1 MNKKTVIFFTFA
13 LIASTCLVAQTA
25 KTAPK
30 ANLTPEERAAR
41 RAKFEAM
48 RMKKVGGIVARPG
61 TQNGEVVYVNCQKR
75 APKEWIDESIAYF
88 TKETKF
94 KITYKEGSFD
104 FASPKIE
111 GNATLFVIDDEKM
124 PALIIAPENRWA
136 FVNVAVVAKEKRPA
150 FFQARVKKQL
160 TRGFAFLCGASNSH
174 FPGALTRG
182 IVKQTDLD
190 ENLDLRLPVD
200 VIARF
205 RTYMLPLG
213 VTPRMD
219 VTYMQACKEGWAP
232 TPTNEYQK
240 AIWERIK
247 ADKERGPT
255 NPLKIPMPKKR
266 K

>member
-1 MNKKTVIFFTFA
+1 
-13 LIASTCLVAQTA
+13 
-25 KTAPK
+25 
-30 ANLTPEERAAR
+30 
-41 RAKFEAM
+41 
-48 RMKKVGGIVARPG
+48 MKKVGGIVARPG

-160 TRGFAFLCGASNSH
+160 TRGFAFLCG
-174 FPGALTRG
+174 
-182 IVKQTDLD
+182 
-190 ENLDLRLPVD
+190 
-200 VIARF
+200 
-205 RTYMLPLG
+205 
-213 VTPRMD
+213 
-219 VTYMQACKEGWAP
+219 
-232 TPTNEYQK
+232 
-240 AIWERIK
+240 
-247 ADKERGPT
+247 
-255 NPLKIPMPKKR
+255 
-266 K
+266 